1 MAAASAQLAISRIN
15 EDWGASEHGSFY
27 REVEME
33 RKRWMLSALDRINK
47 LDRNAEAS
55 KEEKAS
61 DESTTNQLLL
71 LLFETQ
77 GKLMASFQTPRADL
91 NSYCFVPGGGS
102 SHGHD

>member
-1 MAAASAQLAISRIN
+1 MAAASAQLAIARIN

-47 LDRNAEAS
+47 LDRNAEAG
-55 KEEKAS
+55 EEAKPS

-77 GKLMASFQTPRADL
+77 GRFIA
-91 NSYCFVPGGGS
+91 CFENYTC
-102 SHGHD
+102 

>member
-1 MAAASAQLAISRIN
+1 MAAASAQLAIARIN

-47 LDRNAEAS
+47 LDRNADVSEEA
-55 KEEKAS
+55 KPS

-77 GKLMASFQTPRADL
+77 GKLIAFFQT
-91 NSYCFVPGGGS
+91 STC
-102 SHGHD
+102 